1 MIKGEFNPP
10 ILQLNDFSLFCN
22 YVRYMIFNCRA
33 LMIVSFEQLIA
44 NTFFI
49 ESETNSICFL
59 LPATSNYYCYNKRWN
74 LSQGTCRNIK
84 QHKQRLTLLIM
95 RKTSKWTKSR
105 ISAHFNYLLI
115 MSKFIMQYQFVI
127 KDYKQLIDLKFY
139 MNKSF
144 KIIDYLS

>member
-1 MIKGEFNPP
+1 
-10 ILQLNDFSLFCN
+10 
-22 YVRYMIFNCRA
+22 
-33 LMIVSFEQLIA
+33 
-44 NTFFI
+44 
-49 ESETNSICFL
+49 
-59 LPATSNYYCYNKRWN
+59 
-74 LSQGTCRNIK
+74 
-84 QHKQRLTLLIM
+84 M

-144 KIIDYLS
+144 KIIDRLFI